1 MIFDN
6 FVQFLIQWGIT
17 SISLWVVSHIFS
29 GIKFSS
35 TSSLVVSALL
45 LGFAN
50 AVLRPLLLIL
60 TFPLTLITLGLF
72 VLVINA
78 LMLQLVSSLV
88 KGFTVSGF
96 WTAFWAS
103 IFISVMS
110 LGLGSM
116 VPDNEVSIYRLPVNE
131 GLTISM

>member
-6 FVQFLIQWGIT
+6 FTQFLIQWGIT
-17 SISLWVVSHIFS
+17 SISLWVASHIFS

-35 TSSLVVSALL
+35 TSSLVISALL

-60 TFPLTLITLGLF
+60 TFPLTLLTLGLF
-72 VLVINA
+72 ILVINA
-78 LMLQLVSSLV
+78 LMLQLVSYLV

-103 IFISVMS
+103 LFISVMS
-110 LGLGSM
+110 LALGAM
-116 VPDNEVSIYRLPVNE
+116 VPDTEVSMYRLPVNN
-131 GLTISM
+131 GQTIPM

>member
-1 MIFDN
+1 MIDN
-6 FVQFLIQWGIT
+6 FAQFFIQWGIT
-17 SISLWVVSHIFS
+17 SISLWVASHIFS

-35 TSSLVVSALL
+35 TSALVISALL

-60 TFPLTLITLGLF
+60 TFPLTLLTLGLF

-78 LMLQLVSSLV
+78 LMLQLVAALV
-88 KGFTVSGF
+88 KGFSISGF

-103 IFISVMS
+103 LLISVLS
-110 LGLGSM
+110 LGLGAM
-116 VPDNEVSIYRLPVNE
+116 VPDNEMSIYRLPVS
-131 GLTISM
+131 GGPTISM